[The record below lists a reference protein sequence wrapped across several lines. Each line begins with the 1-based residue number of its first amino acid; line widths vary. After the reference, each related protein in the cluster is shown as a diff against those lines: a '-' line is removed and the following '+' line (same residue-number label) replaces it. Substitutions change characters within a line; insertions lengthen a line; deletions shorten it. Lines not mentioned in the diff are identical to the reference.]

1 MGPALT
7 LTMRAGLSFCLSFLL
22 LMPTLGQ
29 ALDLTPKESWRQL
42 EGFRIPTLIFTHG
55 ASKIHYQP
63 PGEWQVNGGG
73 HTLSLYPGEQGAFMQ
88 LRTVARPATVDGTPE
103 DAAKVSRL
111 FLPPDATDVQLTEE
125 RPSPF
130 MLDGCASQEF
140 IYSYNAGGQRFFT
153 AIALC
158 DLNARERVVV
168 VITARAANFKS
179 IHDTGISSL
188 FSWNRRN

>member
-1 MGPALT
+1 MGPALNH
-7 LTMRAGLSFCLSFLL
+7 TMRAGLSSCLSLL
-22 LMPTLGQ
+22 LLFPTLGE

-63 PGEWQVNGGG
+63 PGEWQVNGGE

-88 LRTVARPATVDGTPE
+88 LRTVARPATVEGTPE
-103 DAAKVSRL
+103 DVAKFTQR
-111 FLPPDATDVQLTEE
+111 FLPPDGTDVQLTEE

-130 MLDGCASQEF
+130 TLDGAASHEF
-140 IYSYNAGGQRFFT
+140 IYSYNAGGQRYLT

-158 DLNARERVVV
+158 DYDPRERVVV
-168 VITARAANFKS
+168 VITARTADFKA
-179 IHDTGISSL
+179 IRDTAIASL
-188 FSWNRRN
+188 FSWNRRD